1 MSEKKN
7 GWMQWG
13 PRRLAGYITK
23 KKKWGEG
30 EVSYRL
36 RKWVDRALGHF
47 VSEPVDLYAE
57 V

>member
-1 MSEKKN
+1 
-7 GWMQWG
+7 MQWG

-23 KKKWGEG
+23 KNKMGEG

-36 RKWVDRALGHF
+36 RKRVDRAVGHF
-47 VSEPVDLYAE
+47 VSEWVDLYAE